1 MARTVSEGILRASE
15 SLRQFGQDRRQS
27 RLDQERLQQQK
38 LQDAIARAEI
48 QAKGFDIDEDFNI
61 TRTDVEPTLTPSQQ
75 ISRFKATQQFGAD
88 PLTGE
93 EVTKFDPIT
102 GQQQLFEPKFG
113 FAGGDQLF
121 STIAKQ
127 IQEQQT
133 GGRPLTLSG
142 QPQLTGQTRGRRPLQ
157 FNSREEAEAASLP
170 IGTRVLIQGRP
181 AIVE

>member
-1 MARTVSEGILRASE
+1 MAHGAFSDASR
-15 SLRQFGQDRRQS
+15 SLRSLGQTLRQS
-27 RLDQERLQQQK
+27 RLDKEQSGQRRLQN
-38 LQDAIARAEI
+38 AIARAEI
-48 QAKGFDIDEDFNI
+48 RAKGFDIDEDFNI
-61 TRTDVEPTLTPSQQ
+61 TRTDVQPTLTPSQQ

-121 STIAKQ
+121 NTIAKQ

-133 GGRPLTLSG
+133 GGRALTLGG
-142 QPQLTGQTRGRRPLQ
+142 QPQLTGQTQGRRPLQ
-157 FNSREEAEAASLP
+157 FNSLEEADAANLP
-170 IGTRVLIQGRP
+170 IGTKLLIRGRP
-181 AIVE
+181 AVVE